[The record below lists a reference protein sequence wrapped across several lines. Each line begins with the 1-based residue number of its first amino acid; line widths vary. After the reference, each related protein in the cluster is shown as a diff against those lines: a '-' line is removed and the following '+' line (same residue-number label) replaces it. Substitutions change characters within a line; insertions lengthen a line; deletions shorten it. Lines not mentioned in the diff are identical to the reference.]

1 MLWPAFSYL
10 AVPASLLAK
19 EPSAKAMAMTTEEV
33 IQWLHSIKL
42 SKYAEIFKEN
52 EVDGELLASC
62 SVQDVK
68 EIGVGSALDQK
79 KIYLR
84 FRRI

>member
-1 MLWPAFSYL
+1 
-10 AVPASLLAK
+10 
-19 EPSAKAMAMTTEEV
+19 MAMTTEEV
-33 IQWLHSIKL
+33 IQWLDSIRL

-62 SVQDVK
+62 SVQDLK
-68 EIGVGSALDQK
+68 EIGVGSVLDQK